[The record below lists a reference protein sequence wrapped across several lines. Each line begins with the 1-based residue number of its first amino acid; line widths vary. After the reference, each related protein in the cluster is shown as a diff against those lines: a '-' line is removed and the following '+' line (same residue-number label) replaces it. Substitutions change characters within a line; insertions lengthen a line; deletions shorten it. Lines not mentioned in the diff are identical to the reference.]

1 MSVAAWRHGGMW
13 AWRNAAMFAAAGLV
27 AAGCAAQRAADAPE
41 GDPAAEPAAAATGG
55 AEPESAAPES
65 RSEPAAV
72 DDVLVERGPAPEA
85 RIPAKELLIPRGAE
99 WLAEPLTAEY
109 RSLPATVAIRQVTQG
124 RPLRLDVGGGD
135 PLVDS
140 PPGAVTVQEHVE
152 SICSQADWSWSAAG
166 GVVLVTDIETR
177 TFALAAQPGSATA
190 TMKLRGLAGESG
202 GNEVALDL
210 SPYRD
215 EVGDLVRTVLGMG
228 GEEEEPAEDG
238 LVDPRTGVVVLPSA
252 NAVVVTARPHL
263 MRRVEE
269 ALGRYNRATARTVR
283 LHVALYEVET
293 TGGEDRGVDLA
304 ALRAAAVDFG
314 LRVTAPAA
322 GTDGAVARLTFLE
335 GNRADGSKAVVRW
348 LRTEGR
354 VSTALDDVVEVR
366 SNAVA
371 TVDATETRQYVAKV
385 TRATEVAGPTQLAT
399 PEVELDEL
407 RLGWSLAVQPT
418 IVEDGV
424 TVRIALSRRAL
435 IEERPFSLGAGAI
448 EGSTFTTDDF
458 NRVMSVALRN
468 GETKLLTSL
477 ADSSSREGRRGVPWL
492 GWLGEG
498 RERKEREREAVLL
511 MTAEIL

>member
-1 MSVAAWRHGGMW
+1 MSVAACGHVGMAAWRHGGMW
-13 AWRNAAMFAAAGLV
+13 LAAAAL
-27 AAGCAAQRAADAPE
+27 AAGCATAP
-41 GDPAAEPAAAATGG
+41 GG
-55 AEPESAAPES
+55 AEAPSDEAEDPAVEPVEAEDEAAQGA
-65 RSEPAAV
+65 SETPARYA
-72 DDVLVERGPAPEA
+72 E
-85 RIPAKELLIPRGAE
+85 RIPARELLIPLGAE
-99 WLAEPLTAEY
+99 WLAEPLSAEY

-152 SICSQADWSWSAAG
+152 SICSQADWSWSADG

-177 TFALAAQPGSATA
+177 TFALAAQPGEATA
-190 TMKLRGLAGESG
+190 NMKLRGLAEGGSGEEG
-202 GNEVALDL
+202 ANTVALTL

-215 EVGDLVRTVLGMG
+215 EVAELVRTVLGMG
-228 GEEEEPAEDG
+228 DGEAAGAGGEDDQ
-238 LVDPRTGVVVLPSA
+238 VDPRTGVVVLPSA

-263 MRRVEE
+263 MRRVED
-269 ALGRYNRATARTVR
+269 ALGRYNRSTARTVR

-293 TGGEDRGVDLA
+293 TGGEDRGVNLT

-314 LRVTAPAA
+314 LRVTAPAS
-322 GTDGAVARLTFLE
+322 GTDGAVAELTFLE
-335 GNRADGSKAVVRW
+335 GNRADGSRAVVRW

-354 VSTALDDVVEVR
+354 VSTALDDVVEIR
-366 SNAVA
+366 NNAVA
-371 TVDATETRQYVAKV
+371 TVDATETRQFVAKV
-385 TRATEVAGPTQLAT
+385 TRTTEIAGPAQVAT
-399 PEVELDEL
+399 PEVELGEL

-418 IVEDGV
+418 IVEGEV
-424 TVRIALSRRAL
+424 TVRVALSRRAL
-435 IEERPFSLGAGAI
+435 IEERPFSLGGGAI

-458 NRVMSVALRN
+458 NRVMSVSLRN

-498 RERKEREREAVLL
+498 RELKEREREAVLL